1 MSNRTRKRMLLF
13 PLVLILLAATTTLA
27 PTASAV
33 GTVVGTISPPSVPA
47 GASQATSFT
56 IAPTSGQVGSFNLT
70 APTGWALSGLAPA
83 TGVTLDGNQIQ
94 GRNLGVS
101 SSLTINFMALAPCS
115 PSSGTWGLVAKSNGN
130 FNGATLANDPASVLS
145 VTLSG
150 TCTATFVTEPADAAF
165 NGGTK
170 SENITGAPY
179 DSAGAAVQAVV
190 KDANGDVRAGI
201 AITLLLSGGTSGA
214 TLSGPTS
221 ATSDSSGLA
230 TFTGTVS
237 NPLAINKT
245 GLNYVMTPTGS
256 GISGTSSGTFSIFQ
270 EGESCTNGQS
280 CEVHGTST
288 KINAT
293 ISALA
298 GGNLGGSVE
307 PISVVAFGA
316 CEGADPLSDAV
327 IVWKYTAEGAQTVA
341 AVVDKSLLRTNKGS
355 AHIEVCFE
363 VDAGKDP
370 FIDKFGQTVTKGL
383 LPDCGPSFSVNCI
396 VSETGLNGG
405 GRLIVFT
412 VEDGKGRI

>member
-1 MSNRTRKRMLLF
+1 MSTRTRKRMILF
-13 PLVLILLAATTTLA
+13 PLVLILLAATATLA
-27 PTASAV
+27 PSASAA
-33 GTVVGTISPPSVPA
+33 GTVVGTISPASVPA

-70 APTGWALSGLAPA
+70 APTGWVLSELTPA
-83 TGVTLDGNQIQ
+83 AGVTLDGNQIQ

-101 SSLTINFMALAPCS
+101 SSLTINFTALAPCS

-130 FNGATLANDPASVLS
+130 FNGATLGNDPASVLS
-145 VTLSG
+145 VTLTG
-150 TCTATFVTEPADAAF
+150 TCTATFVTAPADAAF

-170 SENITGAPY
+170 SENITGVPY
-179 DSAGAAVQAVV
+179 DPAGAAVQAIV
-190 KDANGDVRAGI
+190 KDATGAARAGI

-214 TLSGPTS
+214 ALSGPTS
-221 ATSDSSGLA
+221 AISDTNGLA
-230 TFTGTVS
+230 TFDGTA

-270 EGESCTNGQS
+270 EGESCTSGQS

-293 ISALA
+293 ISATA

-316 CEGADPLSDAV
+316 CEGADPLSEAV
-327 IVWKYTAEGAQTVA
+327 IVWKYTAQGAQTVA

-383 LPDCGPSFSVNCI
+383 LPDCGPGVSVNCI
-396 VSETGLNGG
+396 ASETGLNGG